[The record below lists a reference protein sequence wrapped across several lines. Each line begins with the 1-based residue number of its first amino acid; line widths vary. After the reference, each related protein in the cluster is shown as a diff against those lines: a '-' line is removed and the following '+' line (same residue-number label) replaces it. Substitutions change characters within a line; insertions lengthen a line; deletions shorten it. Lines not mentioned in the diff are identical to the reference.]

1 MSVGVDAIDND
12 HRRLLETINEIND
25 AITAGKTADV
35 IEEIFSRLERYV
47 VEHFTREEAL
57 MEQSGFQELEP
68 HKRQHQKFVG
78 RVPQLKAKLLSADTM
93 EVALEVSLFLTNWLM
108 NHVIM
113 EDISY
118 AQSVHDAGLSDHDR
132 RTHGLLGRFTEWA
145 GRNLVLRR
153 RIYLSALVPITGLLM
168 LIGSMFIDHYR
179 EYSEMRQLLGLTDL
193 MHDIN
198 ALSHTL

>member
-113 EDISY
+113 EDICRTMIGARMGCWGGLRSGL
-118 AQSVHDAGLSDHDR
+118 AAIWCCAGAS
-132 RTHGLLGRFTEWA
+132 
-145 GRNLVLRR
+145 
-153 RIYLSALVPITGLLM
+153 I
-168 LIGSMFIDHYR
+168 
-179 EYSEMRQLLGLTDL
+179 
-193 MHDIN
+193 
-198 ALSHTL
+198 